1 MGIQG
6 DVYETKVRHRTK
18 AVDVAL
24 AQRCSI
30 REVADQRSGK
40 FAPGELKDRIHTA
53 VKHGFIY
60 ARRYEEF
67 GMDIRRR
74 YFVNNFIDYARVKL
88 LADPVR
94 RGIWA
99 EFANCVAFDI
109 SLYREQPW
117 RAHETAIREFGE
129 MGVILTALIFIISR
143 EFWVSFRRH
152 AAIQLH

>member
-1 MGIQG
+1 ADPGQIDGKLRSARLVNAVQLLQVLYNALKAEAHEPPVILRLMGIQG

-109 SLYREQPW
+109 SLYRE
-117 RAHETAIREFGE
+117 
-129 MGVILTALIFIISR
+129 
-143 EFWVSFRRH
+143 
-152 AAIQLH
+152 